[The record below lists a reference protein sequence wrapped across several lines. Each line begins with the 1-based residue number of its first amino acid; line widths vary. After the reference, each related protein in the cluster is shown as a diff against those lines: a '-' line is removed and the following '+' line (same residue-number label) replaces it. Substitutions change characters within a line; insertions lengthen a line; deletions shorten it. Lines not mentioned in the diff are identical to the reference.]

1 MNQSLYNSIRLCE
14 VILCE
19 VISTFFV
26 IWTMIIIGY
35 AAFWTGYENICGK
48 NTGKKHMI
56 LLMTGVMLTGVA
68 FTLCSLNFLD
78 FTIEE
83 IICFISAFYGYSIL
97 TTCLLM
103 GTVVMAV
110 KKRCKDLIW
119 SRVCP
124 LAASVIIFFS
134 FATYLLRLVM
144 ESFA

>member
-1 MNQSLYNSIRLCE
+1 
-14 VILCE
+14 
-19 VISTFFV
+19 
-26 IWTMIIIGY
+26 
-35 AAFWTGYENICGK
+35 
-48 NTGKKHMI
+48 MI

-110 KKRCKDLIW
+110 KKRCKDLIG

-134 FATYLLRLVM
+134 FATYLLTRVTQTNM
-144 ESFA
+144 